1 MLKLLVGLALLLAVV
16 GLVSWRR
23 RAKYRLRHYT
33 YPNYIEMTPDE
44 EEQFNRES
52 EAFREFR
59 RCEVHRTFPRP
70 SEIPEVRVGDVR
82 KRYE

>member
-33 YPNYIEMTPDE
+33 YPHHIEMTPEE
-44 EEQFNRES
+44 EEQFKRES
-52 EAFREFR
+52 EAFGEFR

-70 SEIPEVRVGDVR
+70 SDIPEVKVGDVR